1 MNDSSAPARL
11 PDPVDPATAPK
22 RLARAATSVSLGGVL
37 LLLVA
42 ARAAYGTAGT
52 LATLGL
58 LLVAVAALLLVTY
71 VAIGRRRLWHYE
83 RRYGFLP
90 REGRKELPET
100 GRKTLVRVE
109 YGSRGSRLCLM
120 LARWDYTAEGWH
132 RGRVLEHA
140 WEQSDDE
147 VAIGE
152 QRGRLLARA
161 ESLEEDF
168 DDARL
173 AGDGDRELANE
184 QNAERHAVSEASHRF
199 PRALPARASASAA
212 GALSGCR
219 AWGSPSRPGRSP
231 SPRRPTPSRR

>member
-1 MNDSSAPARL
+1 MDDFPALARL
-11 PDPVDPATAPK
+11 PDPVDPAAAPK
-22 RLARAATSVSLGGVL
+22 RLPRAATTVSLSGF
-37 LLLVA
+37 LLVLVS
-42 ARAAYGTAGT
+42 ARAAYGISGT

-58 LLVAVAALLLVTY
+58 LLVALGAVLILTY
-71 VAIGRRRLWHYE
+71 FAVGRRRMSHYE

-90 REGRKELPET
+90 REGRKELPKT

-109 YGSRGSRLCLM
+109 YGSSGSRLCLM

-140 WEQSDDE
+140 WEASDDE

-152 QRGRLLARA
+152 QRGRLMGRA

-173 AGDGDRELANE
+173 AGQGDRELADE

-199 PRALPARASASAA
+199 AETLARE
-212 GALSGCR
+212 GDR
-219 AWGSPSRPGRSP
+219 
-231 SPRRPTPSRR
+231 